1 MFDDCGLQKGLLKI
15 MSLLNYFKRREPTSD
30 YRERI
35 NKSNET
41 SSKLVTWHEILEE
54 LVISFDQTPSHY
66 TTAGNTTIECSGA

>member
-1 MFDDCGLQKGLLKI
+1 
-15 MSLLNYFKRREPTSD
+15 MSLLNYFKRRERTSD
-30 YRERI
+30 YLERI